1 MTHPI
6 TPVKL
11 GGWEHLCERGKRERE
26 RRRQKKRGGEEEE
39 EGEEEMVGRGR
50 EAEGS
55 RIRREVRH
63 KLIGQTAFNHK

>member
-11 GGWEHLCERGKRERE
+11 GGWEHLCERGKKERG
-26 RRRQKKRGGEEEE
+26 KEEEE
-39 EGEEEMVGRGR
+39 EKRKRGKKRGDWGGGR

-55 RIRREVRH
+55 RIRRELR
-63 KLIGQTAFNHK
+63 KRLI